1 MKRSLDVA
9 AIVLTALL
17 LLAFAALSLRGLI
30 APEQASARFGAP
42 VADAAGSLFYRVY
55 LSRNLV
61 IVITGAIFLL
71 TRQWTPLAILLTVTA
86 ALPVFD
92 MTVLSSNGVTP
103 PVFHPLALALIA
115 ITAEHALC
123 STINRR
129 LVTLTS
135 HVRRRTGSSTGAVA
149 ASTESLV
156 SRAISVPSYSCT
168 ESLSSNRATLPPAPR
183 SFR

>member
-1 MKRSLDVA
+1 MYINIYILK
-9 AIVLTALL
+9 
-17 LLAFAALSLRGLI
+17 I
-30 APEQASARFGAP
+30 ADLPVASAIFRMSNGRGRYEEIAGRCGNCADRTAATGIRGP
-42 VADAAGSLFYRVY
+42 VIARLDRAGTGVGPLWRSGCRCRLFYRVY

-115 ITAEHALC
+115 ITAALAW
-123 STINRR
+123 RR
-129 LVTLTS
+129 
-135 HVRRRTGSSTGAVA
+135 VA
-149 ASTESLV
+149 A
-156 SRAISVPSYSCT
+156 RKG
-168 ESLSSNRATLPPAPR
+168 
-183 SFR
+183 